1 MSALQAQRA
10 DLLVLGAGPAG
21 MAAATQAAQGGL
33 SVTLLDEQPEAGGQV
48 YRAPP
53 AEFGP
58 ARASPDATLGAA
70 LRQALTASGAR
81 HLPHRRA
88 WFVEPGFRV
97 HVVGPAGPEL
107 HEAPRLIVATGAHE
121 RIVPAPGWTLPGVV
135 GLAAATV
142 MLKAEGVMPGH
153 RTVVAGVG
161 PLLAAVAV
169 GILKAGGKVAAVI
182 DLARPNDWLRRLPAL
197 AARPELLARGV
208 GWRARLAVARV
219 PVLHGY
225 TVVALHGEGE
235 LDTVE
240 VAPVDAV
247 SWRPLDGPRRRI
259 AADACALGHGLVPDT
274 SITRLLQLRH
284 VFRPEQGGWVAE
296 TDADL
301 RTSLPGLYVAGD
313 GAGIGG
319 AAAAEE
325 RGRIAALAVLR
336 DAGRLDA
343 AGHVAHSAA
352 PRAARQRAERFGA
365 GIATLMQARPGPY
378 AAIPPETVVC
388 RCEDITRAT
397 IEAAND
403 AGARDVNQAKAW
415 TRCGMSPC
423 QGRMCGETLAEL
435 VALRLGDRAA
445 AGLLTGRAPLRPV
458 PYDLLVGDFEY
469 AALDLPAPA
478 PS

>member
-1 MSALQAQRA
+1 MSALQPQRC
-10 DLLVLGAGPAG
+10 DVLVLGAGPAG
-21 MAAATQAAQGGL
+21 MAAAVQAAECGL
-33 SVTLLDEQPEAGGQV
+33 SVTLLDEQEAAGGQV

-58 ARASPDATLGAA
+58 LPATPETKRGAA
-70 LRQALTASGAR
+70 LRRALAASGAH
-81 HLPHRRA
+81 HLPQRRA

-107 HEAPRLIVATGAHE
+107 HEAPRLILATGAYE
-121 RIVPAPGWTLPGVV
+121 RVVPAPGWTLPGVV

-142 MLKAEGVMPGH
+142 MLKAEGVLPGR

-169 GILKAGGKVAAVI
+169 GILKAGGEVAAVI
-182 DLARPNDWLRRLPAL
+182 DLARPGDWLRCLPAL
-197 AARPELLARGV
+197 AARPDLLARGA
-208 GWRARLAVARV
+208 GWRARLAMARV
-219 PVLHGY
+219 PVLHGHS
-225 TVVALHGEGE
+225 VVALHGDEE
-235 LDTVE
+235 VEAVE
-240 VAPVDAV
+240 VAPVDPLT
-247 SWRPLDGPRRRI
+247 WRPLEGARRRI

-284 VFRPEQGGWVAE
+284 VFRPGQGGWIAE

-301 RTSLPGLYVAGD
+301 RASLPGLYIAGD
-313 GAGIGG
+313 SAGIGG

-325 RGRIAALAVLR
+325 RGRIAALAAAR
-336 DAGRLDA
+336 DAGRLHNADQA
-343 AGHVAHSAA
+343 VAI
-352 PRAARQRAERFGA
+352 RAARQRAERFGA
-365 GIATLMQARPGPY
+365 AIATLMQARPGPY

-388 RCEDITRAT
+388 RCEDITREA
-397 IEAAND
+397 IETALD

-415 TRCGMSPC
+415 TRCGMGPC

-435 VALRLGDRAA
+435 VALRHGDRAA
-445 AGLLTGRAPLRPV
+445 AGQLTGRAPLRPV
-458 PYDLLVGDFEY
+458 PYDLLVGAFDYE
-469 AALDLPAPA
+469 ALDLPAPA